1 MDNLTHTLVGL
12 TAAKAG
18 LERLSP
24 GATAVCLLAANA
36 PDADILAAFGGS
48 WFYLKHHRGITHS
61 IVGTLAIALIIPL
74 LFYAG
79 DRIVARLRGRRPGVR
94 LRGLVVASLVVSAS
108 HPLMDWTNNYGVRP
122 LLPWDGRWFYGD
134 LVYIV
139 DPWLWLSLGGASF
152 LLTAKT
158 RWRAVAWG
166 ALALVATL
174 AFVVLPVRAGMGYP
188 FASRALWL
196 ACLVA
201 LVVAHQLNFAVN
213 FAARWGRSIALVALA
228 FVVVYWGAL
237 GLLHGRALA
246 RAQEVAEAEAAR
258 QKETMRR
265 VAAMPSLAD
274 PTRWRV
280 LAETDRAVY
289 RFETSLLSRVE
300 AERDTPD
307 TLTRFEKPQ
316 GEAAAVASRA
326 AADERARIF
335 LDFARFPAVRV
346 EGQNCAEE
354 LLVQFADLRFTE
366 PGRAGRGGNFSL
378 EVAVPPA
385 R

>member
-24 GATAVCLLAANA
+24 GATALCLVAANA
-36 PDADILAAFGGS
+36 PDADIVATLGGS

-61 IVGTLAIALIIPL
+61 IVGTLAIALVIPL

-79 DRIVARLRGRRPGVR
+79 GRVYARLRGRAPGVR
-94 LRGLVVASLVVSAS
+94 LGGLVIASLLVSAS

-152 LLTAKT
+152 LLTATT
-158 RWRAVAWG
+158 RWRSVAWG
-166 ALALVATL
+166 ALALATTL
-174 AFVVLPVRAGMGYP
+174 AFIVLPLGAGLDYP
-188 FASRALWL
+188 VASRALWL

-201 LVVAHQLNFAVN
+201 LVCAHGLK
-213 FAARWGRSIALVALA
+213 FAARWGRRVALVALA
-228 FVVVYWGAL
+228 FVVAYWGAL

-246 RAQEVAEAEAAR
+246 RAQETAASYAAQR
-258 QKETMRR
+258 QETVLR

-289 RFETSLLSRVE
+289 RFDISLAGRVE
-300 AERDTPD
+300 AEGDAGWGPA
-307 TLTRFEKPQ
+307 RFEKPQ
-316 GEAAAVASRA
+316 GEAAEMAARA
-326 AADERARIF
+326 AATDERAKIF
-335 LDFARFPAVRV
+335 LGFARFPAVRV
-346 EGQNCAEE
+346 EAQSCAEAS
-354 LLVQFADLRFTE
+354 LVQFADLRFTE
-366 PGRAGRGGNFSL
+366 PGGARRGGNFSL

>member
-36 PDADILAAFGGS
+36 PDADIVAAFGGS

-61 IVGTLAIALIIPL
+61 IVGTLAIALLIPL

-79 DRIVARLRGRRPGVR
+79 DRIWARLRRRAALVR
-94 LRGLVVASLVVSAS
+94 PVGLTIASLAVSAS

-134 LVYIV
+134 LVYII

-152 LLTAKT
+152 LLTAT
-158 RWRAVAWG
+158 RRWRSLAWG
-166 ALALVATL
+166 ALAMLATVAFL
-174 AFVVLPVRAGMGYP
+174 VLPLRVGMNYP
-188 FASRALWL
+188 VASRALWL

-201 LVVAHQLNFAVN
+201 LVIAHRMNVS
-213 FAARWGRSIALVALA
+213 ARWGRRVALVSLA
-228 FVVVYWGAL
+228 FVVLYWGAL
-237 GLLHGRALA
+237 GLLHGRALL
-246 RAQEVAEAEAAR
+246 RAEGLAAAEAAR
-258 QKETMRR
+258 QGETVLR

-289 RFETSLLSRVE
+289 RFETSLLARPE
-300 AERDTPD
+300 EERAAPEG
-307 TLTRFEKPQ
+307 LARFEQPQ
-316 GEAAAVASRA
+316 GEAAQLAALA
-326 AADERARIF
+326 AADERAKIF
-335 LDFARFPAVRV
+335 LDFARFPAVRLKT
-346 EGQNCAEE
+346 QSCAEE
-354 LLVQFADLRFTE
+354 VLVQFADLRFTE
-366 PGRAGRGGNFSL
+366 PGAAGRGGNFSL
-378 EVAVPPA
+378 EVAMPP
-385 R
+385 RR